1 MNKSNSSDI
10 IYKKNKKCKL
20 NINEK
25 NDKKPIKNNVVNIL
39 LSQMLKKKKLT
50 KLESKKLVKS
60 LSTEI
65 IYKSLIFD
73 LKKELNYHKQYN
85 SFLNDYLI
93 YIKNLKDSF
102 LLNKNKIE
110 KYCSTFTNEFHD
122 FLKLVDSK
130 QNTLNELKI
139 ERKKIEKNLKYK
151 KEDSFLLKK
160 EFDKFNIKVNN
171 NTNKLEKLKLI
182 YQEKLSELNNGTK
195 NFLENENKIEKKI
208 SILKQ
213 KYKQLEEFNEKL
225 NKSIDN
231 KLYDNSISNNIINS
245 QNKKIN
251 LIEIKIKN
259 MEMQK
264 NIINLKNK
272 INVLNINYNNNSNS
286 IRYRNSKSVRNS
298 NEQSYNSRFINK
310 IPIKNIYDS
319 KNSIEITCSGAITRS
334 NSVLLHNNFALKKNN
349 DNMYLINI
357 N

>member
-1 MNKSNSSDI
+1 
-10 IYKKNKKCKL
+10 
-20 NINEK
+20 
-25 NDKKPIKNNVVNIL
+25 
-39 LSQMLKKKKLT
+39 MLKKKKLT

-85 SFLNDYLI
+85 SFLKDYLI

-182 YQEKLSELNNGTK
+182 YQEKLSELNNGLK

-208 SILKQ
+208 NILKQ

-245 QNKKIN
+245 QNKRIN

-264 NIINLKNK
+264 DIINLKNK

-349 DNMYLINI
+349 DNIYLINI

>member
-10 IYKKNKKCKL
+10 IYKNNKKYTQ
-20 NINEK
+20 NINKK
-25 NDKKPIKNNVVNIL
+25 NNKKPQKNSIVNIL
-39 LSQMLKKKKLT
+39 LCQMIKKKKLT
-50 KLESKKLVKS
+50 KLEAKKLVKS
-60 LSTEI
+60 LSTDI

-85 SFLNDYLI
+85 SFLKDYLI
-93 YIKNLKDSF
+93 YIKDLKDSF

-130 QNTLNELKI
+130 QNTLNDLKI

-151 KEDSFLLKK
+151 KEDSLLLKK
-160 EFDKFNIKVNN
+160 EFDKFNTKVNN

-182 YQEKLSELNNGTK
+182 YQEKLIELNNGLK
-195 NFLENENKIEKKI
+195 IFIENENKIEKKI
-208 SILKQ
+208 YILKQ
-213 KYKQLEEFNEKL
+213 KYKQLEEFNEKIL
-225 NKSIDN
+225 KSIDN
-231 KLYDNSISNNIINS
+231 KLYDNSTSNNIINS

-259 MEMQK
+259 AEMQK

-272 INVLNINYNNNSNS
+272 INVLNINYNNNPNN
-286 IRYRNSKSVRNS
+286 IRFRNSKSVRNS
-298 NEQSYNSRFINK
+298 NEHSYNSRFLNK
-310 IPIKNIYDS
+310 FPNKNIYDS

-334 NSVLLHNNFALKKNN
+334 NSVFLHNNFALKKNN
-349 DNMYLINI
+349 DNMYIVNL
-357 N
+357 